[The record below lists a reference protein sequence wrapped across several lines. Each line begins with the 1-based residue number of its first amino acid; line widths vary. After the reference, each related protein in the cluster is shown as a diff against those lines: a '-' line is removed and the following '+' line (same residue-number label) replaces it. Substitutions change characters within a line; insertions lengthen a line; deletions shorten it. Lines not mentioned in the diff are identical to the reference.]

1 MDAHGADG
9 GPDGAHGRMRA
20 SDRDRDRV
28 AEILR
33 EAAAEGRITLDEL
46 DERLDRAFAAR
57 TYAELDPLTADLPIP
72 GVQAPA
78 PVTPAAY
85 PPASPG
91 PPLVLK
97 SSIAGSI
104 VRRGAWEVPA
114 RVRVVNPYGVV
125 RLDFRDA
132 TLLSDVV
139 ELEFGESWGEARV
152 VLPDGATA
160 AVDVDTSW
168 LGSVDSR
175 VPPAPAPPAPHFVVK
190 GSVKG
195 GSLKIRYG
203 RSPGGWLSGDIWDDW
218 L

>member
-1 MDAHGADG
+1 MDAQAAGT

-20 SDRDRDRV
+20 SDRDRDQV

-46 DERLDRAFAAR
+46 DERLDRTFAAR
-57 TYAELDPLTADLPIP
+57 TYAELDPLTADLPVAGAQAP
-72 GVQAPA
+72 VAPA
-78 PVTPAAY
+78 PAY
-85 PPASPG
+85 PPAAPG
-91 PPLVLK
+91 PPLVLR

-104 VRRGAWEVPA
+104 VRRGVWEVPA

-125 RLDFRDA
+125 RLDFREA

-139 ELEFGESWGEARV
+139 ELELGESWGEARV

-160 AVDVDTSW
+160 AVDVETSW

-175 VPPAPAPPAPHFVVK
+175 VPPAPAPPAPHFVLK